1 MALLPKPPHIPGD
14 PSDKIQ
20 HILAFTVLARL
31 AAAAY
36 PRAPLLRIGILL
48 SAFGALIELLQL
60 IPPLHREGSFV
71 DWLADTGAV
80 ALVLAAVAAVRRS
93 RARGRF

>member
-20 HILAFTVLARL
+20 HILAFTVLAGL
-31 AAAAY
+31 ATAAY
-36 PRAPLLRIGILL
+36 PRAPLLRIALLL
-48 SAFGALIELLQL
+48 SGFGALIELLQL
-60 IPPLHREGSFV
+60 IPPLHRDGNVV
-71 DWLADTGAV
+71 DWLADSAAV
-80 ALVLAAVAAVRRS
+80 ALVLAAVAAVRWR